1 MKIKLVTFAPH
12 PNFGTCLQSYALN
25 KILRDLG
32 HDVEFIY
39 NGRENP
45 KWGIKDY
52 TRYLIKSILPAKIVQ
67 KIREKRETTA
77 TQSTQQP
84 PVVLS
89 LPNSKFRYYLSKMP
103 FYNNVYKIFK
113 CRTLQWKKV
122 WEFTFEDGNYNMK
135 RLYTHDQYDEV
146 VKDADVF
153 ITGSDQIWNPYCG
166 GFNPMMFLE
175 FAGEKKRI
183 AYSSSIARPEFPM
196 NVRER
201 AKKDLKKFKYIGIR
215 EQSSVGMLNDLLDR
229 DDVRAVV
236 DPTYL
241 LTKEEWM
248 DFANRANV
256 EFELPKKYI
265 FCYYIGDRYRDYSA
279 MVDDVKSQTGILNV
293 ITADCTNGHV
303 NYGDG
308 ILYKDG
314 GPYEFV
320 YLLSHATMVCMD
332 SFHATVFALK
342 FGVDFVHILKTKT
355 ENSSESQNS
364 RMYDLLKRY
373 NLLYKLYD
381 KKDNDWLRPIDF
393 SVINKKMEEEI
404 ISSRDFL
411 LLEINS

>member
-89 LPNSKFRYYLSKMP
+89 LPNSKFRYYQSEMP
-103 FYNNVYKIFK
+103 FYNNVYKTFK

-393 SVINKKMEEEI
+393 NVINKKMEEEI